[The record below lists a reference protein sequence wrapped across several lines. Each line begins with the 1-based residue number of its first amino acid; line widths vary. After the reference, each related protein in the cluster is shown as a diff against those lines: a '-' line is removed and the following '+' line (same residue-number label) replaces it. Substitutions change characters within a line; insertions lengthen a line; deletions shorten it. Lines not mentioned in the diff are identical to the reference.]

1 MQIRVR
7 ARGVVDVLDVSGR
20 PNDRNVSVL
29 RERVR
34 ELIEAGE
41 PLLVLNLA
49 DVPDVD
55 STWLGELVACR
66 ERVRKHDGVIKIVA
80 NHGPRDLLVVS
91 GLDRLFEIYHDEE
104 QALDSFSPES
114 ETAGVP

>member
-1 MQIRVR
+1 MEIHVR
-7 ARGVVDVLDVSGR
+7 TRGVVDILDVRGR
-20 PNDRNVSVL
+20 PGAGNVSVL
-29 RERVR
+29 REQVR
-34 ELIEAGE
+34 ALIEAGE
-41 PLLVLNLA
+41 PLLVLDLSR
-49 DVPDVD
+49 VSGLD
-55 STWLGELVACR
+55 SAWLGELVACR

-80 NHGPRDLLVVS
+80 NHDPRDLLVAS